1 MVHDEE
7 KQLDRVAA
15 RAADTSSSSEE
26 VSVQQV
32 PHKGTGIL
40 DRLLTLEA
48 AMDRKLGIESQAIQ
62 RIQPEEQKPQSWH
75 QQATMA
81 LLWAGATMNV
91 SCLSSG
97 FLGWELGL
105 DLSQTIPITIFG
117 TLLGAMVAG
126 FCATMGPMGLR
137 QMSLARYSFGWYPT
151 KIVAFLNVISQIGWS
166 AVGCITAGSALS
178 AVSDGKL
185 SSIVGIVIIA
195 VCSSVLNFC
204 GLRAILEYQK
214 YAWAIFFVLFMVMY
228 GEMAPR
234 ATLEIKSTLTGQD
247 LNGAVLSLLAI
258 VYGSS
263 VSWATIAADFYVL
276 HPMNTSKLKIF
287 TLTTLG
293 IGLSTCIGM
302 VLGCCVG
309 SAMGAEPALA
319 AVYDEQGVGFLI
331 QEMLYPRGFA
341 KFVLVILVL
350 AGIGMNCINLYSSAL
365 SVQQFARPLAR
376 IPRFVWTL
384 VLFGVTFGIA
394 AGGREHLNAYL
405 QNFLSLLG
413 YWATSFFVIVWCEHY
428 IFRKGSADNYDLE
441 GWNDPKRLPIGLAA
455 LVAFLVG
462 VVGWVLGMVET
473 WFTGPVGKLVGSE
486 GGDLANE
493 LTFGFTLILFV
504 PLRYLELKYIGR

>member
-7 KQLDRVAA
+7 KQADHVAA
-15 RAADTSSSSEE
+15 RAADTSSED
-26 VSVQQV
+26 VSVEHGS
-32 PHKGTGIL
+32 HKHRSFL
-40 DRLLTLEA
+40 DRLLIFEA

-62 RIQPEEQKPQSWH
+62 RIRPEDKKPQSWH

-91 SCLSSG
+91 SCLSTG

-117 TLLGAMVAG
+117 TLLGSMVAG
-126 FCATMGPMGLR
+126 WCATMGPGTGLR
-137 QMSLARYSFGWYPT
+137 QMSIARYSFGWYPS
-151 KIVAFLNVISQIGWS
+151 KILAALNVISQIGWS

-234 ATLEIKSTLTGQD
+234 SDVTTKSTLTGQD
-247 LNGAVLSLLAI
+247 LSGAVLSLLAV

-263 VSWATIAADFYVL
+263 VSWATIASDFYVL
-276 HPMNTSKLKIF
+276 HPINTSKLKVF

-293 IGLSTCIGM
+293 IGLSTCVGM

-309 SAMGAEPALA
+309 SAMGAEQALA
-319 AVYDEQGVGFLI
+319 DVYDEQGVGFLI
-331 QEMLYPRGFA
+331 QKMLYPRGFA

-428 IFRKGSADNYDLE
+428 IFRKGTVDNYDLE
-441 GWNDPKRLPIGLAA
+441 AWNDPKRLPLGLAA
-455 LVAFLVG
+455 LVSFLVG

-473 WFTGPVGKLVGSE
+473 WFTGPVGELVGSA

-493 LTFGFTLILFV
+493 LTFGFTLVLFV
-504 PLRYLELKYIGR
+504 PLRFLELKYVGR